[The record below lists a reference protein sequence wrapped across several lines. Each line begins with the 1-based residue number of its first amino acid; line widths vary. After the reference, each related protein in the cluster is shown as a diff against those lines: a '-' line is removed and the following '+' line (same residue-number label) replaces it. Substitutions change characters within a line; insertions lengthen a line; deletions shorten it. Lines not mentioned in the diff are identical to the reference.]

1 MSQRANRLWRSLAL
15 TVLALFLL
23 SAPGLADASKPTDLF
38 ADSDALTVYPTP
50 AVSGDVVSLRVT
62 AHNGSH
68 KPLMNIPAVVY
79 RRDGDK
85 DTQVARVT
93 INYIP
98 PGGQGSATAEWV
110 WDTKG
115 LVGPQPLVV
124 HVDPDNN
131 IAEGDENAADNVAV
145 SSISLDPPPP
155 GPGPTWA
162 SVDTACCTLHYI
174 TGTAAERDI
183 ASLMS
188 ETDASV
194 AHVQQT
200 LNITLAPHLQIYLVP
215 RTLGQGGFTAGHIV
229 LSYLDRQYAAGFAPI
244 VIRHEAT
251 HALQAAWT
259 PGESPLL
266 LSEGLAVWVAGGH
279 FKPEPIR
286 ERAATLLA
294 LNRYVPLDQLVD
306 NFYDK
311 QHETGYLEAAGLI
324 QYLVE
329 THGQDK
335 LKTLF
340 SNLQR
345 RRGDRDK
352 QVLER
357 GFQAAY
363 GKSIAEID
371 ADYRAWLADT
381 PPDPTQ
387 QRDLVDTAR
396 LFDLMRSYQQTL
408 DPTAYFRTPWMPPIE
423 EAERRGLVA
432 DYLRHPQADVNK
444 AIEALFLRAA
454 DEQAAEDY
462 DSMEHTLDVVDGIL
476 AAHASAPNQVWAD
489 AFADPLAAAY
499 LDAVRTLQAAGFEPQ
514 RILIDSGSAQVWAT
528 RSNAASLYRLTMT
541 QEGDGW
547 HLLEWVSK
555 EDVWLP
561 G

>member
-1 MSQRANRLWRSLAL
+1 MSALSARLGRSLSLLA
-15 TVLALFLL
+15 LALFLL
-23 SAPGLADASKPTDLF
+23 AAPAVADAVRPRDLY
-38 ADSDALTVYPTP
+38 AGPDALTVYPMP
-50 AVSGDVVSLRVT
+50 AVSGDVVSVRVT
-62 AHNGSH
+62 AHNGSRR
-68 KPLMNIPAVVY
+68 PLMNVPAAVF

-85 DTQVARVT
+85 DIQIARVT

-124 HVDPDNN
+124 HVDPDNA
-131 IAEGDENAADNVAV
+131 IGDGDENAADNVAA
-145 SSISLDPPPP
+145 SSISLDPPSP
-155 GPGPTWA
+155 GVAPHWA
-162 SVDTACCTLHYI
+162 AVDTACCTLHYI
-174 TGTAAERDI
+174 TGSAAERDL

-194 AHVQQT
+194 ASVQQT
-200 LNITLAPHLQIYLVP
+200 LNIATAPRLQIYLVP

-229 LSYLDRQYAAGFAPI
+229 LSYLDRQYAVGFAPI

-251 HALQAAWT
+251 HALQSAWT
-259 PGESPLL
+259 PGESPLM

-279 FKPEPIR
+279 FKAEPIR
-286 ERAATLLA
+286 ERAAALLA
-294 LNRYVPLDQLVD
+294 LDRYLPLDQLVE

-329 THGQDK
+329 THGQDR

-352 QVLER
+352 QVLEH

-363 GKSIAEID
+363 GQSIADID
-371 ADYRAWLADT
+371 ADYRAWLAAT
-381 PPDPTQ
+381 PPNPTQ
-387 QRDLVDTAR
+387 TRDLTNTAR

-432 DYLRHPQADVNK
+432 DYLRHPRSDVNQ
-444 AIEALFLRAA
+444 ALEALFLRAA

-462 DSMEHTLDVVDGIL
+462 DGMEHTLDVVDGIL
-476 AAHASAPNQVWAD
+476 AAHASAPDRDWTD

-499 LDAVRTLQAAGFEPQ
+499 LDAVRALQEAGFEPQ
-514 RILIDSGSAQVWAT
+514 RILMDTGSAQVWAT
-528 RSNAASLYRLTMT
+528 RPNAASLYRLTMT
-541 QEGDGW
+541 QESDGW
-547 HLLEWVSK
+547 HLLEWVTK

>member
-1 MSQRANRLWRSLAL
+1 MSLHASRLARSLVLLA
-15 TVLALFLL
+15 LALFLL
-23 SAPGLADASKPTDLF
+23 AAPGLADAAKPTDLYA
-38 ADSDALTVYPTP
+38 ADDALTVYPTP

-68 KPLMNIPAVVY
+68 KPLMNVPAAVY

-85 DTQVARVT
+85 DVLIARVT
-93 INYIP
+93 ISYIP

-115 LVGPQPLVV
+115 LVGAQPLVV
-124 HVDPDNN
+124 HVDPDNS
-131 IAEGDENAADNVAV
+131 IGEGDENAADNVAV
-145 SSISLDPPPP
+145 GTVSLAAPAP
-155 GPGPTWA
+155 GPAPQWA
-162 SVDTACCTLHYI
+162 AVDTACCTLHYI
-174 TGTAAERDI
+174 TATAAERDLK
-183 ASLMS
+183 SLMS

-194 AHVQQT
+194 ADVQQT
-200 LNITLAPHLQIYLVP
+200 LNIASAPRLQIYLVP
-215 RTLGQGGFTAGHIV
+215 RTLGQGGFTSGHIV
-229 LSYLDRQYAAGFAPI
+229 LSYLDRQYAVGFAPI

-251 HALQAAWT
+251 HALQSAWA
-259 PGESPLL
+259 PGESPLM

-286 ERAATLLA
+286 ARAAALLA
-294 LNRYVPLDQLVD
+294 LNRYIPLDQLVE

-324 QYLVE
+324 EYLVE
-329 THGQDK
+329 TQGQDR

-345 RRGDRDK
+345 RRGDRDR
-352 QVLER
+352 QVLEH

-363 GKSIAEID
+363 GKSVAEID
-371 ADYRAWLADT
+371 ADYRAWLAET
-381 PPDPTQ
+381 PPNPTQ
-387 QRDLVDTAR
+387 ARDLTNTAR

-432 DYLRHPQADVNK
+432 DYLRHPRSDVNQ

-462 DSMEHTLDVVDGIL
+462 DSMEQTLDVVDGIL
-476 AAHASAPNQVWAD
+476 AAHASAPDRDWAD
-489 AFADPLAAAY
+489 AFSDPLAAAY
-499 LDAVRTLQAAGFEPQ
+499 LDTVRSLQAAGFEPQ
-514 RILIDSGSAQVWAT
+514 RILIDGGNAQVWAT

-541 QEGDGW
+541 QESDGW